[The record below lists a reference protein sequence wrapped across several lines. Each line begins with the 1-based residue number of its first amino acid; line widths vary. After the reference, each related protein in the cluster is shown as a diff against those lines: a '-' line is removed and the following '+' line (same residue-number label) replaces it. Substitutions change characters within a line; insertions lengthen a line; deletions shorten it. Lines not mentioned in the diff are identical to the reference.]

1 MVWPSVV
8 RNCGSF
14 QARTSSKFDMLL
26 SFSSSFDYYAEC
38 LKSLHEF
45 LLSPGRLRQKV
56 LHHPNFALGPT
67 RGKSDVVTARIKT
80 KAADRIHSQPQGVR
94 FSATRRDREELCFR
108 LLAGGPALAED
119 DVARIGRPIQRVSH
133 DRLRLLRP

>member
-38 LKSLHEF
+38 RKSLDEF
-45 LLSPGRLRQKV
+45 LLSLGRLQKV
-56 LHHPNFALGPT
+56 LHHPNFALGPA
-67 RGKSDVVTARIKT
+67 RGKSDVVTARIKR
-80 KAADRIHSQPQGVR
+80 KAADRIHSQPQGLR
-94 FSATRRDREELCFR
+94 FSATRRNR
-108 LLAGGPALAED
+108 
-119 DVARIGRPIQRVSH
+119 
-133 DRLRLLRP
+133 